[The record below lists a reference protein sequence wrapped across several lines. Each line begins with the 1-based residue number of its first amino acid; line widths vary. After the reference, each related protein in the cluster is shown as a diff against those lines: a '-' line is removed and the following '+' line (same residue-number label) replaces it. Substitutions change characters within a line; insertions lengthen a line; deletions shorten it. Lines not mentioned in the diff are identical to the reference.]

1 MKSNHLCKI
10 TLFISLF
17 CSVVFAQNKVGNG
30 GDVVSC
36 INSNVILDF
45 YESDQ
50 KTILISSN
58 SKKYTEI
65 LKDQFEKF
73 KNVAPKV
80 FNNYLDRLKSI
91 ESEIEYKKNIKLTD
105 IKDSEEL
112 FLPED
117 KSCHL
122 YQIAIRKK
130 SKTES
135 EKRFIID
142 KKLWNKLDEVNKA
155 GLISHE
161 IIYEHLSKLNE
172 TNSVNVRKINRFV
185 FSQNSKDNDFWKLIQ
200 ELKIELYP

>member
-1 MKSNHLCKI
+1 L
-10 TLFISLF
+10 

-30 GDVVSC
+30 GDIVSC
-36 INSNVILDF
+36 KNSNVILDF
-45 YESDQ
+45 YENDQ

-130 SKTES
+130 SKTEN
-135 EKRFIID
+135 EKRFLID

-172 TNSVNVRKINRFV
+172 KNSINVRKINRFI
-185 FSQNSKDNDFWKLIQ
+185 FSQNSKENDFWKLIQ